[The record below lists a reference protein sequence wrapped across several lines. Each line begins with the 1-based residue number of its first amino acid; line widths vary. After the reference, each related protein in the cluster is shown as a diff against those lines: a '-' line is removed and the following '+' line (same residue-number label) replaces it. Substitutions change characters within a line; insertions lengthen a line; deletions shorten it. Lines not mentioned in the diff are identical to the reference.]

1 MLCMSSS
8 LSLAPHFSLYSSSPS
23 SFLSPTPPF
32 LPPPRFL
39 QVLVQEVGVNID
51 LSFILAVTSLF
62 AQLPSTATEVG
73 PAWQSIDFASWSKLE
88 STYSVLLFSNSRLII
103 SHTLHFYTR
112 VPIMHIAGMELWQ
125 DCHVTWDSF
134 LECDVTFSIGWPFWH
149 GCLAHRASADKI
161 QSGTGKCSLIPRL
174 LCAWEPGNEAKVNG
188 NTKEIVVSETLVLM
202 YFVA

>member
-1 MLCMSSS
+1 MRYQSPSHDHPSTAGSGPSASCVLGDFAYHQGLPYFRELWFIDRWFMLCMSSS

-73 PAWQSIDFASWSKLE
+73 P
-88 STYSVLLFSNSRLII
+88 VHSN
-103 SHTLHFYTR
+103 H
-112 VPIMHIAGMELWQ
+112 
-125 DCHVTWDSF
+125 
-134 LECDVTFSIGWPFWH
+134 
-149 GCLAHRASADKI
+149 
-161 QSGTGKCSLIPRL
+161 
-174 LCAWEPGNEAKVNG
+174 
-188 NTKEIVVSETLVLM
+188 
-202 YFVA
+202 